1 MTAGGKRGRGHLARP
16 RDAGGTPAV
25 RVHPFVVA
33 IDGPAASGKGTLA
46 RRLAERFALAHLDS
60 GRLYRA
66 TALLVLE
73 AAADPADP
81 AAAVAAARRVSPA
94 ALSDP
99 LLSSEKVARASSIL
113 SALPAVRAELLAMQR
128 DFAAHPP
135 VLAGDVKPRGAVIDG
150 RDIGTVVCP
159 DAAVKL
165 FVTAS
170 PEARAER
177 RAKELRERGA
187 PAIYDD
193 VLQDMKERDARDS
206 GRRVAPLAAAPDAV
220 TIDTTG
226 LDADQVFEHA
236 SNIIARAL
244 AADGR

>member
-1 MTAGGKRGRGHLARP
+1 MRP
-16 RDAGGTPAV
+16 
-25 RVHPFVVA
+25 FIVA

-46 RRLAERFALAHLDS
+46 RRLAERFRFSHLDS
-60 GRLYRA
+60 GKLYRA
-66 TALLVLE
+66 TALLVLK
-73 AAADPADP
+73 AGADPADP
-81 AAAVAAARRVSPA
+81 GAAVAAARRVSPA
-94 ALSDP
+94 VLGDP
-99 LLSSEKVARASSIL
+99 LLSSEKVARASSVV
-113 SALPAVRAELLAMQR
+113 SAFPAVRAELLAMQR

-135 VLAGDVKPRGAVIDG
+135 APARGAVIDG

-177 RAKELRERGA
+177 RAKELREDGA
-187 PAIYDD
+187 PAIYED
-193 VLQDMKERDARDS
+193 VLRDMKERDARDS

-226 LDADQVFEHA
+226 LDADQVFEQA
-236 SNIIARAL
+236 SDIIARAL